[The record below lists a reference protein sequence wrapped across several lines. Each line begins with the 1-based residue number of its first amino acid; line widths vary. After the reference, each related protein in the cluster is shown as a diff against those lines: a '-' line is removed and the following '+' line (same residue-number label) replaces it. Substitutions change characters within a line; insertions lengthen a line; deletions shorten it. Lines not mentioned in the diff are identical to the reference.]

1 MRRRHG
7 KCRARA
13 DSEIC
18 GNIARGSTADH
29 QGPAASSGERFL
41 WAGGHGI
48 GMTGRDVSVVLVTL
62 SVIAGRGWVD
72 ITSSV
77 PNPVKLGKS

>member
-1 MRRRHG
+1 MQRRYG
-7 KCRARA
+7 KCAARA
-13 DSEIC
+13 DSAIC
-18 GNIARGSTADH
+18 RNIARRSKADRR
-29 QGPAASSGERFL
+29 GPAASSGKRFVR
-41 WAGGHGI
+41 AGGHGI